1 MQLKKNT
8 PFSPMSTTMPT
19 GMGMVAG
26 MTPESI
32 VSKLFN
38 LHSKAHFYHLQ
49 TTSFAQ
55 HSMLNE
61 LYTELVES
69 KDAIAEYLLGVQA
82 PRRFSGLTSEAIEP
96 FSEEA
101 VVKMLE
107 EGFQFTVA
115 ICDYAE
121 QRHLEE
127 LCNLASNLQGSF
139 AKAKYFN
146 TFK

>member
-1 MQLKKNT
+1 MQLKK
-8 PFSPMSTTMPT
+8 PISPMSPMPMT
-19 GMGMVAG
+19 MGMAGG

-38 LHSKAHFYHLQ
+38 MHSKAHFYHLQ

-55 HSMLNE
+55 HNMLDS
-61 LYTELVES
+61 LYKDLVDS
-69 KDAIAEYLLGVQA
+69 KDAIAEYLLGIQA

-101 VVKMLE
+101 VAKFLD
-107 EGFQFTVA
+107 EGFSFTVA
-115 ICDYAE
+115 VCDYGE
-121 QRHLEE
+121 QRGLEE
-127 LCNLASNLQGSF
+127 LCNLSSNLQGSF
-139 AKAKYFN
+139 SKAKYFN